1 MVVSHVIDAEDKAV
15 LVLGDSIADVL
26 EKLVLV
32 LARLL
37 GDLCEVDDLCA
48 LRLGHF
54 GGIIC

>member
-37 GDLCEVDDLCA
+37 RDLCEVNNLCA

-54 GGIIC
+54 GGMIC